1 MHVVHDPFYPEKWNV
16 SFPYLRLL
24 QEEYRKMQ
32 QEVKRELD
40 KIIALEKAEGMI
52 IEEFLRD

>member
-1 MHVVHDPFYPEKWNV
+1 
-16 SFPYLRLL
+16 
-24 QEEYRKMQ
+24 MQ

-52 IEEFLRD
+52 IEEFLRDWDTVGEILKIAQDATIDLEVMLAHKEGC